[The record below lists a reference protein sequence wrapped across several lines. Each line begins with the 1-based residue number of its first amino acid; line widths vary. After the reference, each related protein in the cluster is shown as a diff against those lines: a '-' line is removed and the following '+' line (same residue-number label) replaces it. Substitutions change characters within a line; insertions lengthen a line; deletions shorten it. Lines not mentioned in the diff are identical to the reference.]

1 MSSLQDWRGR
11 DKMGEKISTREAY
24 GRALEEFGADEKI
37 YVFDSDLKSCTMTA
51 YFAEKYPSRF
61 FNMGIA
67 EANMVDVAAGMAS
80 CGATALVHTFAM
92 FAAGRVYDQVR
103 NSVAYPGLNVK
114 VVGSHAGL
122 TVGEDGAT
130 HQCIEDIGL
139 MRTMPGMTVVV
150 PCDGHETRLAVKAG
164 LEYKGSCYV
173 RTGRCALDNVTDRFA
188 DYQFELG
195 KGIRLTNGKDVTI
208 IACGLMVQE
217 SLKAA
222 KLLEAEGIHAR
233 VIDMHTIKPIDRELI
248 LAAAEETGA
257 IVTAEEHNVI
267 GGLGGAVAEVLSTA
281 RPTPLEIVGVKDC
294 FGHSGHPE
302 ELLRHFGLAP
312 EDVAA
317 AAKRAMARK

>member
-1 MSSLQDWRGR
+1 
-11 DKMGEKISTREAY
+11 MGEKISTRVAY
-24 GRALEEFGADEKI
+24 GRALEEFGSNENI
-37 YVFDSDLKSCTMTA
+37 YVFDSDLKSCTMTT
-51 YFAEKYPSRF
+51 YFADKYPERF

-130 HQCIEDIGL
+130 HQCIEDISL

-150 PCDGHETRLAVKAG
+150 PCDGNETRLATKAILDYAG
-164 LEYKGSCYV
+164 PCYL
-173 RTGRCALDNVTDRFA
+173 RTGRCALDTVTDQFEN
-188 DYQFELG
+188 YHFELG
-195 KGIRLTNGKDVTI
+195 KGVQLVDGGDVTV

-217 SLKAA
+217 CLKAE
-222 KLLEAEGIHAR
+222 KLLREEGISTR

-248 LAAAEETGA
+248 LKAAAETGA

-267 GGLGGAVAEVLSTA
+267 GGLGGAVAEVLSLT
-281 RPTPLEIVGVKDC
+281 RPVPLEIVGVNDC

-302 ELLRHFGLAP
+302 ELLKHYGLTP

-317 AAKRAMARK
+317 AAKRAIARK

>member
-1 MSSLQDWRGR
+1 
-11 DKMGEKISTREAY
+11 MGEKISTRVAY
-24 GRALEEFGADEKI
+24 GRALEEFGSDGNI

-51 YFAEKYPSRF
+51 YFADKYPERF

-67 EANMVDVAAGMAS
+67 EANMVDTAAGMAA
-80 CGATALVHTFAM
+80 CGAVALVHTFAV

-114 VVGSHAGL
+114 IVGSHAGL

-130 HQCIEDIGL
+130 HQCIEDISL
-139 MRTMPGMTVVV
+139 MRTIPGMTVVV
-150 PCDGHETRLAVKAG
+150 PCDGSETRLATKAI
-164 LEYKGSCYV
+164 LEYTGPCYL
-173 RTGRCALDNVTDRFA
+173 RTGRCALDTVTDQFEN
-188 DYQFELG
+188 YHFELG
-195 KGIRLTNGKDVTI
+195 KGVRLADGRDVTI

-222 KLLEAEGIHAR
+222 ELLEAEGISAR

-248 LAAAEETGA
+248 LKAADETGA
-257 IVTAEEHNVI
+257 IVTAEEHNII
-267 GGLGGAVAEVLSTA
+267 GGLGGAVAEVLSSE
-281 RPTPLEIVGVKDC
+281 RPIPLERVGVNDC

-302 ELLRHFGLAP
+302 ELLRHYGLAP

-317 AAKRAMARK
+317 AAKKAIARK

>member
-1 MSSLQDWRGR
+1 
-11 DKMGEKISTREAY
+11 MGEKISTRVAY
-24 GRALEEFGADEKI
+24 GRALEEFGSDENI

-51 YFAEKYPSRF
+51 YFADKYPERF

-67 EANMVDVAAGMAS
+67 EANMVDTAAGMAA
-80 CGATALVHTFAM
+80 CGAVALVHTFAV

-114 VVGSHAGL
+114 IVGSHAGL

-130 HQCIEDIGL
+130 HQCIEDISL
-139 MRTMPGMTVVV
+139 MRTIPGMTVVV
-150 PCDGHETRLAVKAG
+150 PCDGSETRLATKAI
-164 LEYKGSCYV
+164 LEYTGPCYL
-173 RTGRCALDNVTDRFA
+173 RTGRCALDTVTDQFEN
-188 DYQFELG
+188 YHFELG
-195 KGIRLTNGKDVTI
+195 KGVRLADGRDVTI

-222 KLLEAEGIHAR
+222 ELLKVEGISAR

-248 LAAAEETGA
+248 LKAADETGA
-257 IVTAEEHNVI
+257 IVTAEEHNII
-267 GGLGGAVAEVLSTA
+267 GGLGGAVAEVLSSE
-281 RPTPLEIVGVKDC
+281 RPIPLERVGVNDC

-302 ELLRHFGLAP
+302 ELLRHYGLAP

-317 AAKRAMARK
+317 AAKKAIARN

>member
-1 MSSLQDWRGR
+1 
-11 DKMGEKISTREAY
+11 MGEKISTRVAY
-24 GRALEEFGADEKI
+24 GRALEEFGSDENI

-51 YFAEKYPSRF
+51 YFADKYPERF

-67 EANMVDVAAGMAS
+67 EANMVDTAAGMAA
-80 CGATALVHTFAM
+80 CGAVALVHTFAV

-114 VVGSHAGL
+114 IVGSHAGL

-130 HQCIEDIGL
+130 HQCIEDISL
-139 MRTMPGMTVVV
+139 MRTIPGMTVVV
-150 PCDGHETRLAVKAG
+150 PCDGSETRLATKAI
-164 LEYKGSCYV
+164 LEHTGPCYL
-173 RTGRCALDNVTDRFA
+173 RTGRCALDTVTDQFEN
-188 DYQFELG
+188 YHFELG
-195 KGIRLTNGKDVTI
+195 KGVRLADGRDVTI

-222 KLLEAEGIHAR
+222 ELLEAEGIFAR

-248 LAAAEETGA
+248 LKAADETGA
-257 IVTAEEHNVI
+257 IVTAEEHNII
-267 GGLGGAVAEVLSTA
+267 GGLGGAVAEVLSSE
-281 RPTPLEIVGVKDC
+281 RPIPLERVGVNDC

-302 ELLRHFGLAP
+302 ELLRHYGLAP

-317 AAKRAMARK
+317 AAKKAIARK